1 MKVHLVPVDAGR
13 SCCAFYCCK
22 ALEPTPHVTFNEG
35 FRIPVATAALAPCAL
50 QLSLCSLGAQA
61 HEELLVG
68 RALSPTPSIAPPS
81 AFTP

>member
-1 MKVHLVPVDAGR
+1 MDAGR
-13 SCCAFYCCK
+13 TCCAFYCCK